1 MSEERRIV
9 TILFAD
15 VTESTELGDTLDLED
30 VRAFLERY
38 FGIAKEIIIEH
49 GGTVAKFIGN
59 AVMAVFGLPQ
69 AHGDDASR
77 ALSAALMLRDRV
89 RADPLLGGRAPI
101 RLGLNTGEIIAPRR
115 GVTDEFLAAGD
126 AVNVAARL
134 QQAAEPWTILYSER
148 TARAV
153 DNGSLVAAAV
163 RIVEQHGHRP
173 APPRGP

>member
-15 VTESTELGDTLDLED
+15 VTGSTELGDTLDLED

-38 FGIAKEIIIEH
+38 FRIAKEIIIEH

-59 AVMAVFGLPQ
+59 AVMAVFGLPP

-89 RADPLLGGRAPI
+89 RADPLLGI
-101 RLGLNTGEIIAPRR
+101 
-115 GVTDEFLAAGD
+115 
-126 AVNVAARL
+126 
-134 QQAAEPWTILYSER
+134 R
-148 TARAV
+148 TA
-153 DNGSLVAAAV
+153 
-163 RIVEQHGHRP
+163 
-173 APPRGP
+173 